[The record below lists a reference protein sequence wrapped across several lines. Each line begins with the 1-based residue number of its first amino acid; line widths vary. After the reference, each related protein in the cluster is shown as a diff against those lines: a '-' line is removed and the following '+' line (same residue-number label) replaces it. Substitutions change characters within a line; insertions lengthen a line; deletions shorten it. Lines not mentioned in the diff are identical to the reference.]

1 MARADRTI
9 FIGDI
14 HGCAHEFRLLLE
26 KVAPSFDDRIV
37 LMGDLVN
44 KGPDPEGVFDIY
56 RSLDCVCLLGNH
68 EADHLHW
75 RDDNWTPKPDSR
87 ETRRLMSPD
96 GYAAFLALAERM
108 PLMYEDEF
116 AIAVHGGLL
125 EGIALHEQ
133 PREVLIGETTLP
145 LSWKDHLALDRPLV
159 VGHKRY
165 SRVESEPYIIESR
178 FYGIDTACVY
188 GGCLTALILP
198 EGRVVRVPATRVY
211 AEVHAG

>member
-1 MARADRTI
+1 MAKADRTI

-26 KVAPSFDDRIV
+26 KVAPNSDDRIV

-44 KGPDPEGVFDIY
+44 KGPDPEGVLEAY

-75 RDDNWTPKPDSR
+75 RDENWTPKPDSVQ
-87 ETRRLMSPD
+87 TRRLMSPK
-96 GYAAFLALAERM
+96 GYAEFLALAERM
-108 PLMYEDEF
+108 PLIYEDEF

-125 EGIALHEQ
+125 EGIPLHEQ
-133 PREVLIGETTLP
+133 PREVLIGETAMP
-145 LSWKDHLALDRPLV
+145 SSWKDHLALDRPLV

-165 SRVESEPYIIESR
+165 SREESRPCIIEGR

-188 GGCLTALILP
+188 GGNLTALILP
-198 EGRVVRVPATRVY
+198 EGRIVQVPAVRVY
-211 AEVHAG
+211 AKVQK